1 VRLGPKK
8 VIAVGLILFLTVG
21 LSVMSNLVRAQ
32 TSVHVS
38 FLTYTNIDYGFT
50 IKYPSN
56 WSVDDKNISSLGVRF
71 KSPDNSGSVLIGIRN
86 ATMTE
91 TKMSLGNLSKE
102 ILMHPPTS
110 GFKFIELNT
119 DSYFLSGHH
128 GIKTVGI
135 GSVGIKTV
143 KINSLETILNEKL
156 YQVDYLSPPDVYYN
170 NLVIVQEMF
179 DSFQI
184 IQKQ

>member
-1 VRLGPKK
+1 MTSVRHGLGKA
-8 VIAVGLILFLTVG
+8 IEVGLILFLTIG
-21 LSVMSNLVRAQ
+21 LSLMPLKLVTAQ
-32 TSVHVS
+32 TSARVS

-71 KSPDNSGSVLIGIRN
+71 KSPDNSGTVLIAIRN
-86 ATMTE
+86 ATGTE

-102 ILMHPPTS
+102 IMMHPPTS

-119 DSYFLSGHH
+119 DSYFLSGHL

-135 GSVGIKTV
+135 GSVGGPGEPGV
-143 KINSLETILNEKL
+143 AEG
-156 YQVDYLSPPDVYYN
+156 
-170 NLVIVQEMF
+170 LVPIM
-179 DSFQI
+179 
-184 IQKQ
+184 